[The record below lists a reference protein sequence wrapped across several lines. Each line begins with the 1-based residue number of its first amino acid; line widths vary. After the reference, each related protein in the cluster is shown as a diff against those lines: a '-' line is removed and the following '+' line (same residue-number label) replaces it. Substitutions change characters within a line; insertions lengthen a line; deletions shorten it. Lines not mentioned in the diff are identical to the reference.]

1 MILAPSKSTTVN
13 NNRERKML
21 EESAEM
27 GHS

>member
-21 EESAEM
+21 EESADI

>member
-21 EESAEM
+21 EVSAEI